1 MPEFSTGAALFIGF
15 IIVQRLAEL
24 VLAASNT
31 KRLMKNG
38 AREYGAS
45 HYPFMVA
52 LHVAWIAAL
61 IAFGAGNA
69 ISVGWL
75 FVFALLQ
82 LFRVWVFVSLG
93 RRWTTRII
101 VTGEPLV
108 KTGIYAYIRHPNYW
122 VAFSEIIVAPLV
134 LGLYW
139 VAAVFAVLK
148 AIILYVRIRA
158 EDTALAEETP
168 R

>member
-1 MPEFSTGAALFIGF
+1 MPEFSIGAELFIGF

-31 KRLMKNG
+31 RRLLQNG
-38 AREYGAS
+38 AREYGAG

-52 LHVAWIAAL
+52 IHVAWIAAL

-69 ISVGWL
+69 ISMGWL
-75 FVFALLQ
+75 IVFIILQ
-82 LFRVWVFVSLG
+82 FFRVWVLVSLG

-101 VTGEPLV
+101 VTGEPLI
-108 KTGIYAYIRHPNYW
+108 KQGIYAYVRHPNYW
-122 VAFSEIIVAPLV
+122 VAFAEIVVAPLV

-139 VAAVFAVLK
+139 VAAVFAILK
-148 AIILYVRIRA
+148 AVILYVRIKA
-158 EDTALAEETP
+158 EDEALSQGTP
-168 R
+168 Q

>member
-31 KRLMKNG
+31 KRLLENG
-38 AREYGAS
+38 AREFGAG

-52 LHVAWIAAL
+52 IHVAWIAAL
-61 IAFGAGNA
+61 VTFGAGNA
-69 ISVGWL
+69 ISTGWL
-75 FVFALLQ
+75 VVFIILQ
-82 LFRVWVFVSLG
+82 FLRVWVLVSLG

-101 VTGEPLV
+101 VTGEPLI
-108 KTGIYAYIRHPNYW
+108 KQGIYAYVRHPNYW
-122 VAFSEIIVAPLV
+122 VAFAEIVVAPLV

-148 AIILYVRIRA
+148 VAILYVRINA
-158 EDTALAEETP
+158 EDKALTQASP
-168 R
+168 Q